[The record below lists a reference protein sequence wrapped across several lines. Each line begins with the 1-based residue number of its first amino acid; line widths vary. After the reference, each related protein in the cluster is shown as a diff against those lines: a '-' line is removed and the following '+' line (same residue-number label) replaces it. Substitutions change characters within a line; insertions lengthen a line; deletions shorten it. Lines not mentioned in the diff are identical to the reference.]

1 MRIHMRF
8 VFTMLVWL
16 FALST
21 VAPSEAGTISLK
33 ATATLFE
40 PYGTIPSG
48 DTLTV
53 VFSIDDA
60 TGLAVSTQVSHA
72 TKGSLFSTST
82 PLETNVFNNAFG
94 GTIDAIAIGGGPNPA
109 GTLGGIV
116 PGSAIVNHIII
127 DLRGDTSVL
136 TSTNTPTDVATWNA
150 FTQRT
155 LALPAPSNPN
165 ATTGVAT
172 IGDFVPIIA
181 AAPVISNANVQL
193 RTLANGEVVVNVSA
207 TIEDLDGIAGLRV
220 FVRRPGVFG
229 PFPLQPGL
237 YLSPGDTSTLDGF
250 NVTIGPE
257 FVPAAQR
264 AGDYLIT
271 VHDGVMAVSTTVTLP
286 AGLTALP
293 AGG

>member
-1 MRIHMRF
+1 MKIYMRF
-8 VFTMLVWL
+8 VFTILVEL

-53 VFSIDDA
+53 LFSIDDA
-60 TGLAVSTQVSHA
+60 TGVAISTQVSHA
-72 TKGSLFSTST
+72 TKGSLSSTST
-82 PLETNVFNNAFG
+82 PLETNVFNDAFG

-109 GTLGGIV
+109 GTLGGIA
-116 PGSAIVNHIII
+116 PGSAIVNHTII

-172 IGDFVPIIA
+172 IGDFLL
-181 AAPVISNANVQL
+181 VI
-193 RTLANGEVVVNVSA
+193 
-207 TIEDLDGIAGLRV
+207 
-220 FVRRPGVFG
+220 P
-229 PFPLQPGL
+229 
-237 YLSPGDTSTLDGF
+237 
-250 NVTIGPE
+250 
-257 FVPAAQR
+257 
-264 AGDYLIT
+264 IT
-271 VHDGVMAVSTTVTLP
+271 VTNLFNYIRPDSENDVNITPADVNNPRLFFWANPVPNGFANSST
-286 AGLTALP
+286 
-293 AGG
+293 